1 MKFEHT
7 DKIHGFALPAVL
19 VISVIIMTLI
29 AMAVSLM
36 AVSLVSL
43 DSRIYQEYHNAR
55 QRRLDLESALT
66 IYCHDSSIFGQ
77 RDSSML
83 EFDGDEIDIVRNGWG
98 MYDLVTASNSYG
110 ESIRRLYGRKADSS
124 AGAAFWICD
133 RNRALTLGNDP

>member
-7 DKIHGFALPAVL
+7 GKIHGFALPAVL
-19 VISVIIMTLI
+19 VISVMIMTLI
-29 AMAVSLM
+29 AMAVSL
-36 AVSLVSL
+36 LSL
-43 DSRIYQEYHNAR
+43 DNRIYQEYHNAR
-55 QRRLDLESALT
+55 QRRLDLESVLT

-98 MYDLVTASNSYG
+98 MYDLVTASNSCG

-124 AGAAFWICD
+124 TGRMMKPNFRSNPLPVRLSSD
-133 RNRALTLGNDP
+133 ES